1 MSPNILS
8 RFTAGALLLV
18 FGNAHAAPPPVPN
31 TSNGTVQYAFTPDG
45 RADDMI
51 VEAIAG
57 ARKQVLVQAFSFTH
71 RRIAEALIKA
81 HSRGVE
87 VVVIADYEQTYQI
100 ETSVIGDI
108 ADGGVPV
115 LLDAQ
120 HASAHN
126 DHGDR
131 RRQRGM
137 RGDHRQLQ
145 LHSCRAVSQC
155 RERGNPEGQP
165 GAVRRV
171 PQELEPSPNALAA
184 LSAIA
189 RGLHAG

>member
-1 MSPNILS
+1 MSPNVLS

-126 DHGDR
+126 KIMVIDGDR
-131 RRQRGM
+131 AGCAVITGSYNYTHAAQFRNAENAVILKSNPALCDAFRRNWSLHQTHSLPYQR
-137 RGDHRQLQ
+137 
-145 LHSCRAVSQC
+145 
-155 RERGNPEGQP
+155 
-165 GAVRRV
+165 
-171 PQELEPSPNALAA
+171 
-184 LSAIA
+184 
-189 RGLHAG
+189 